1 MSTQQTEVRP
11 VVGHPTA
18 WRAEEVNRI
27 QPFQLTPG
35 STDTMCVRVREKI
48 DIRGVG
54 MDVIDMEGVF
64 TVRRDHPCPVD
75 GSPEPKWGESCV
87 KTEFRSLELVG
98 QSKVFGTV
106 RVHLDPEH
114 ASFGEVA
121 PGPEGSLAADC
132 VAHCYPAVELPD
144 MGLFLTT
151 GGQAVDLASKVVQ
164 IPPIGDVAR
173 SQNSALLVDKKGNV
187 VGEIVSSDI
196 EVGEVVCSFPLGS
209 TGGHEGHAHSH
220 APGVHVQ
227 PSGPA
232 FYAERPA
239 TGDGHTE
246 ITPKQPQATQQP
258 THTHPTQPTQPTQ
271 PAQPTQPGTGGSQTG
286 TQDIAAAVAGVLGRL
301 ETELANLAQ
310 IIRGA
315 AAK

>member
-1 MSTQQTEVRP
+1 MSMQQNDVRP
-11 VVGHPTA
+11 VVGHPAA
-18 WRAEEVNRI
+18 WKAAAVNRI

-64 TVRRDHPCPVD
+64 TVRRDHPCPV
-75 GSPEPKWGESCV
+75 GEATEAHWGESCV

-106 RVHLDPEH
+106 RVHLDPAH

-132 VAHCYPAVELPD
+132 VAHCFPAVELPD
-144 MGLFLTT
+144 MGMQLTT

-173 SQNSALLVDKKGNV
+173 SQNSALLVDQGGNV

-209 TGGHEGHAHSH
+209 TGAQGGHSH
-220 APGVHVQ
+220 APGVHDA
-227 PSGPA
+227 PSGPV
-232 FYAERPA
+232 FYAEAP
-239 TGDGHTE
+239 TNGSGHTH
-246 ITPKQPQATQQP
+246 TPSRPVPSKPVP
-258 THTHPTQPTQPTQ
+258 SKPVPSGPK
-271 PAQPTQPGTGGSQTG
+271 PAQGSTGSGSPDIGT
-286 TQDIAAAVAGVLGRL
+286 AVAGVLSRL
-301 ETELANLAQ
+301 ETELTSLAQ
-310 IIRGA
+310 LIRQLA
-315 AAK
+315 TT

>member
-1 MSTQQTEVRP
+1 MNTQQQNDIRP

-18 WRAEEVNRI
+18 WRAAEVNRI

-121 PGPEGSLAADC
+121 PGPQGSLAADC

-144 MGLFLTT
+144 MGLLLTT

-209 TGGHEGHAHSH
+209 TGGHGHSH
-220 APGVHVQ
+220 AAGEHVQ
-227 PSGPA
+227 PSGPS
-232 FYAERPA
+232 FYAETPA

-246 ITPKQPQATQQP
+246 ITPRPQQPGTRPQQP
-258 THTHPTQPTQPTQ
+258 TTVHPQPTQPSK
-271 PAQPTQPGTGGSQTG
+271 PTAGGTGTF
-286 TQDIAAAVAGVLGRL
+286 TAELAAAIAGVLSRL
-301 ETELANLAQ
+301 ETELTSLAE
-310 IIRGA
+310 IIRKA
-315 AAK
+315 ATK